1 MPNYRSIVAAVD
13 FSPCSAVALAEAMR
27 ISKWSGAALHV
38 VHVIDTL
45 VVIEI
50 EEALTDMQKGIREGL
65 VSDAEA
71 AWRTFAATVPGAA
84 GLPIEVAINNR
95 IVGIQSRARVDK
107 ADLIVL
113 GAYGDRSPDLGVGSV
128 ATACVRKSACD
139 VLLVRE
145 TRAKAGA
152 PAEPFRTVV
161 AAVDFSPTSLRA
173 LERAAGIA
181 AADGAALHVLH
192 VFSAPWQRLHYR
204 APTPETA
211 PSFKKQYLDALSG
224 RLAEF
229 AKPVLA
235 LHPGVA
241 ATLAVHEHP
250 GHRSGIVDYATGV
263 SADLIAL
270 GTRGRTNVRD
280 ILLGSTAERALAESR
295 CSVLAVKPEGFDHP
309 IAREPAGESAS
320 QGTRMKSDL

>member
-27 ISKWSGAALHV
+27 ISQWSGAALHV

-65 VSDAEA
+65 VADAET

-145 TRAKAGA
+145 TR
-152 PAEPFRTVV
+152 
-161 AAVDFSPTSLRA
+161 
-173 LERAAGIA
+173 
-181 AADGAALHVLH
+181 
-192 VFSAPWQRLHYR
+192 
-204 APTPETA
+204 
-211 PSFKKQYLDALSG
+211 
-224 RLAEF
+224 
-229 AKPVLA
+229 
-235 LHPGVA
+235 
-241 ATLAVHEHP
+241 
-250 GHRSGIVDYATGV
+250 
-263 SADLIAL
+263 
-270 GTRGRTNVRD
+270 
-280 ILLGSTAERALAESR
+280 
-295 CSVLAVKPEGFDHP
+295 
-309 IAREPAGESAS
+309 
-320 QGTRMKSDL
+320 